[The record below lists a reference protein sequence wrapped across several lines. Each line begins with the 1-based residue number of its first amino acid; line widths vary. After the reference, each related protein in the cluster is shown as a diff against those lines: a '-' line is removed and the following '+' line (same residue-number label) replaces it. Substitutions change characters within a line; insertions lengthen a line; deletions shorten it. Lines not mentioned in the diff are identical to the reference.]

1 MSSLRRLA
9 LIITIAIIP
18 VASVLMHQKV
28 FAFHLKHGAT
38 WYLVKLIYVSWTQVF
53 PVCLSVF
60 LCFWWFLQWQDFRN
74 MKLDPKSYFEGRTGA
89 MHEEFFEGCTSLKK
103 YTRTFSQM
111 TDSYSGLERRNGH
124 SYITQQYAELER
136 RLKQYTENI
145 TNPKA
150 GANLRPLSRRIFR
163 TLFY

>member
-60 LCFWWFLQWQDFRN
+60 LCFWWFTCSVRDHVSKTPELTRENSPYLQLFVLCVCN
-74 MKLDPKSYFEGRTGA
+74 
-89 MHEEFFEGCTSLKK
+89 
-103 YTRTFSQM
+103 
-111 TDSYSGLERRNGH
+111 
-124 SYITQQYAELER
+124 
-136 RLKQYTENI
+136 
-145 TNPKA
+145 
-150 GANLRPLSRRIFR
+150 RIKV
-163 TLFY
+163 TLY